1 MNYNIIISESP
12 IKDLD
17 ENIKYI
23 IEILLNNK
31 AASDFIDE
39 VERKYIEVSKHPYM
53 FELSRDDRLRKKGYH
68 RIVVNNYIILYLI
81 NDKSK
86 EVIISR
92 IFYGGQNYKN
102 YL

>member
-1 MNYNIIISESP
+1 MNYNIIVSESA

-17 ENIKYI
+17 EIIKYI
-23 IEILLNNK
+23 IEVLLNNK

-39 VERKYIEVSKHPYM
+39 VERKYIEVSKYPYM
-53 FELSRDDRLRKKGYH
+53 FELSRDYRLRKKGYH
-68 RIVVNNYIILYLI
+68 RVVINNYVILYLI

-86 EVIISR
+86 EVIISG